1 MAGIKEVAS
10 RAGLSVATVSR
21 ALSGKSNVSAASRR
35 LAQEA
40 ARELGFVPSYHASSL
55 ASGRNHNIG
64 LVLPNVQRWYF
75 SSVLEGVSETLLDA
89 GYDLTLYNVGEQAGR
104 RSSILND
111 FLLRKRLDAVIAVA
125 LVLSGDEIRQLLAV
139 HRPIVGIGGALPGA
153 STIRIDDEGLAALA
167 TRHLIGLGHTR
178 IAHIT
183 GDADLNRDFKLPQLR
198 EQGFTGAMAAAGLT
212 VRPEWHA
219 TADFTIQGAYAA
231 GRRLLGST
239 AERPTAVFAASDE
252 MAVGIMLAA
261 RDFGLQV
268 PRDLSVVGIDGHE
281 LAETFGL
288 TTISQDPRGQ
298 GKLAAATAL
307 ALLGGTGRDS
317 DGGPGAGAVAAT
329 ATATVQDQEY
339 PTEFVIR
346 NSTAVPPEMVPPK
359 VSSQQA

>member
-21 ALSGKSNVSAASRR
+21 ALSGKSNVSSRSRR

-64 LVLPNVQRWYF
+64 LVVPNVQRWYF

-89 GYDLTLYNVGEQAGR
+89 GYDLTLYNVGEQPER
-104 RSSILND
+104 RSSILTD

-125 LVLSGDEIRQLLAV
+125 LVLSEEEIGQLLAV

-153 STIRIDDEGLAALA
+153 STIRIDDEGLAMMA
-167 TRHLIGLGHTR
+167 TRHLVGLGHTR

-183 GDADLNRDFKLPQLR
+183 GDAGLNRDFKLPQLR
-198 EQGFTGAMAAAGLT
+198 QKGFAAAIAAAGLPL
-212 VRPEWHA
+212 RQEWNA
-219 TADFTIQGAYAA
+219 SADFTIQGAYAA
-231 GRRLLGST
+231 GRRLLGT
-239 AERPTAVFAASDE
+239 PAGRPTAVFAASDE

-261 RDFGLQV
+261 RDFGLRV
-268 PRDLSVVGIDGHE
+268 PQDLSVVGIDGHE

-288 TTISQDPRGQ
+288 TTVSQDPRGQ

-307 ALLGGTGRDS
+307 ALLDDTARNYDDGT
-317 DGGPGAGAVAAT
+317 AA
-329 ATATVQDQEY
+329 AAAQDQEY

-346 NSTAVPPEMVPPK
+346 NSTAVPPDVAGQPI
-359 VSSQQA
+359 

>member
-21 ALSGKSNVSAASRR
+21 ALSGKSNVSSRSRR

-64 LVLPNVQRWYF
+64 LVVPNVQRWYF
-75 SSVLEGVSETLLDA
+75 SSVVEGVSETLLDA
-89 GYDLTLYNVGEQAGR
+89 GYDLTLYNVGEQPER
-104 RSSILND
+104 RSSILTD

-125 LVLSGDEIRQLLAV
+125 LVLSEAEIGQLLAV

-153 STIRIDDEGLAALA
+153 STIRIDDEGLARMA

-178 IAHIT
+178 IAHVT
-183 GDADLNRDFKLPQLR
+183 GDAALNRDFKLPQLR
-198 EQGFTGAMAAAGLT
+198 QKGFVAAMRAAGL
-212 VRPEWHA
+212 PLGEGWSA
-219 TADFTIQGAYAA
+219 TANFTIQGAYAA
-231 GRRLLGST
+231 GRRLLGT
-239 AERPTAVFAASDE
+239 PAERPTAVFAASDE
-252 MAVGIMLAA
+252 MAVGVMLAA
-261 RDFGLQV
+261 RDFGLRV
-268 PRDLSVVGIDGHE
+268 PQDLSVVGIDGHE

-288 TTISQDPRGQ
+288 TTVSQDPRGQ

-307 ALLGGTGRDS
+307 GLLDGPGKDS
-317 DGGPGAGAVAAT
+317 DAGPAAAVA
-329 ATATVQDQEY
+329 QDQEY

-346 NSTAVPPEMVPPK
+346 NSTAVPPDVAGQPAWDK
-359 VSSQQA
+359 A

>member
-21 ALSGKSNVSAASRR
+21 ALNGKSNVSSRSRR

-64 LVLPNVQRWYF
+64 LVVPSVQRWYF

-89 GYDLTLYNVGEQAGR
+89 GYDLTLYNVGEQPEH

-125 LVLSGDEIRQLLAV
+125 LALSEEEIAQLLAV
-139 HRPIVGIGGALPGA
+139 HRPIVGIGGALRGA
-153 STIRIDDEGLAALA
+153 SSIRIDDEGLAMLA

-178 IAHIT
+178 IAHVT
-183 GDADLNRDFKLPQLR
+183 GDAELNRDFKLPQLR
-198 EQGFTGAMAAAGLT
+198 RKGFAAAMEAAGLT
-212 VRPEWHA
+212 QRQEWQA
-219 TADFTIQGAYAA
+219 SADFTIQGAYAA
-231 GRRLLGST
+231 GRQLLGT
-239 AERPTAVFAASDE
+239 PGQRPTAVFAASDE

-268 PRDLSVVGIDGHE
+268 PQDLSVVGIDGHE

-298 GKLAAATAL
+298 GRLAAITAL
-307 ALLGGTGRDS
+307 ALLDNAGGNS
-317 DGGPGAGAVAAT
+317 DRGPAAGAAK
-329 ATATVQDQEY
+329 DQEY

-346 NSTAVPPEMVPPK
+346 NSTAVPPDG
-359 VSSQQA
+359 AGRAA

>member
-21 ALSGKSNVSAASRR
+21 ALSGKSNVSSRSRR

-64 LVLPNVQRWYF
+64 LVVPNVQRWYF
-75 SSVLEGVSETLLDA
+75 SSVLEGVSEALLDA
-89 GYDLTLYNVGEQAGR
+89 GYDLTLYNVGEQPEH

-125 LVLSGDEIRQLLAV
+125 LVLSEEEIGQLLAV
-139 HRPIVGIGGALPGA
+139 HRPIVGIGGALRGA
-153 STIRIDDEGLAALA
+153 STIRIDDEGLAMMA

-178 IAHIT
+178 IAHVT
-183 GDADLNRDFKLPQLR
+183 GDAALNRDFNLPQLR
-198 EQGFTGAMAAAGLT
+198 QKGFAAAMAAAGLT
-212 VRPEWHA
+212 VRQEWQA

-231 GRRLLGST
+231 GRRLLGTS
-239 AERPTAVFAASDE
+239 ADRPTAVFAASDE

-268 PRDLSVVGIDGHE
+268 PQDLSVVGIDGHE

-298 GKLAAATAL
+298 GRLAAATAL
-307 ALLGGTGRDS
+307 ALLDNAGGSSEGASSEGAGS
-317 DGGPGAGAVAAT
+317 DGGLAADGAR
-329 ATATVQDQEY
+329 DQEY

-346 NSTAVPPEMVPPK
+346 NSTAVPPDK
-359 VSSQQA
+359 AAGRG

>member
-21 ALSGKSNVSAASRR
+21 ALSGKSNVSSKSRR

-64 LVLPNVQRWYF
+64 LVVPNVQRWYF

-89 GYDLTLYNVGEQAGR
+89 GYDLTLYNVGEQPER
-104 RSSILND
+104 RNSILTD
-111 FLLRKRLDAVIAVA
+111 FLLRKRLDAVITVA
-125 LVLSGDEIRQLLAV
+125 LVLSEEEIGQLLAV
-139 HRPIVGIGGALPGA
+139 HRPIVGIGGALRGA
-153 STIRIDDEGLAALA
+153 STIRIDDEGLAMMA

-183 GDADLNRDFKLPQLR
+183 GDAGLNRDFKLPQLR
-198 EQGFTGAMAAAGLT
+198 QKGFSAALAGAGLEF
-212 VRPEWHA
+212 RPEWHV

-231 GRRLLGST
+231 GRRLLGTST
-239 AERPTAVFAASDE
+239 ERPTAVFAASDE

-261 RDFGLQV
+261 RDFGLRV
-268 PRDLSVVGIDGHE
+268 PEDLSVVGIDGHE

-288 TTISQDPRGQ
+288 TTVSQDPRGQ
-298 GKLAAATAL
+298 GRLAAATAL
-307 ALLGGTGRDS
+307 ALLEGAVGDS
-317 DGGPGAGAVAAT
+317 DGGTAAT
-329 ATATVQDQEY
+329 SAQDQEY

-346 NSTAVPPEMVPPK
+346 HSTAVAPGP
-359 VSSQQA
+359 ATRTA

>member
-21 ALSGKSNVSAASRR
+21 ALSGKTNVSAKSRR

-40 ARELGFVPSYHASSL
+40 ARELSFVPSYHASSL

-64 LVLPNVQRWYF
+64 LVVPNVQRWYF

-89 GYDLTLYNVGEQAGR
+89 GYDLTLYNVGEQPER

-125 LVLSGDEIRQLLAV
+125 LVLSEDEIQQLLAV
-139 HRPIVGIGGALPGA
+139 HRPIVGIGGALRGA

-167 TRHLIGLGHTR
+167 TRHLIGLGHSR

-183 GDADLNRDFKLPQLR
+183 GYGELNRDFKLPQLR
-198 EQGFTGAMAAAGLT
+198 QKGFASAMAAAGLT
-212 VRPEWHA
+212 IRPEWNA

-231 GRRLLGST
+231 GRRLLGTSS
-239 AERPTAVFAASDE
+239 ERPTAVFAASDE

-268 PRDLSVVGIDGHE
+268 PQDLSVVGIDGHE

-288 TTISQDPRGQ
+288 TTVNQDPRGQ
-298 GKLAAATAL
+298 GRLAAATAL
-307 ALLGGTGRDS
+307 ALLEKPGGDS
-317 DGGPGAGAVAAT
+317 DGGTAA
-329 ATATVQDQEY
+329 AAAQDQEF

-346 NSTAVPPEMVPPK
+346 TSTAVPPEAAR
-359 VSSQQA
+359 QRA

>member
-21 ALSGKSNVSAASRR
+21 ALSGKSNVSSRSRR

-64 LVLPNVQRWYF
+64 LVVPSVQRWYF

-89 GYDLTLYNVGEQAGR
+89 GYDLTLYNVGEQPEH

-125 LVLSGDEIRQLLAV
+125 LALSEEEIAQLLAV
-139 HRPIVGIGGALPGA
+139 HRPIVGIGGALRGA
-153 STIRIDDEGLAALA
+153 SSIRIDDEGLAMLA

-178 IAHIT
+178 IAHVT
-183 GDADLNRDFKLPQLR
+183 GDAELNRDFKLPQLR
-198 EQGFTGAMAAAGLT
+198 RKGFAAAMEAAGLT
-212 VRPEWHA
+212 QRQEWQA
-219 TADFTIQGAYAA
+219 SADFTIQGAYAA
-231 GRRLLGST
+231 GRQLLGT
-239 AERPTAVFAASDE
+239 PGQRPTAVFAASDE

-268 PRDLSVVGIDGHE
+268 PQDLSVVGIDGHE

-298 GKLAAATAL
+298 GRLAVVTAL
-307 ALLGGTGRDS
+307 ALLDNAGGNS
-317 DGGPGAGAVAAT
+317 DGGLAAGAAK
-329 ATATVQDQEY
+329 DQEY

-346 NSTAVPPEMVPPK
+346 NSTAVPPDG
-359 VSSQQA
+359 AGRAA

>member
-21 ALSGKSNVSAASRR
+21 ALSGKSNVSSRSRR

-64 LVLPNVQRWYF
+64 LVVPNVQRWYF

-89 GYDLTLYNVGEQAGR
+89 GYDLTLYNVGEQPER
-104 RSSILND
+104 RNSILTD

-125 LVLSGDEIRQLLAV
+125 LVLSEEEIGQLLAV
-139 HRPIVGIGGALPGA
+139 HRPIVGIGGALRGA
-153 STIRIDDEGLAALA
+153 STIRIDDKGLAMMA

-178 IAHIT
+178 VAHIT
-183 GDADLNRDFKLPQLR
+183 GDAGLTRDFRLPQLR
-198 EQGFTGAMAAAGLT
+198 QEGFTAALAGAGLEF
-212 VRPEWHA
+212 RQEWHA

-231 GRRLLGST
+231 GRRLLGTS

-261 RDFGLQV
+261 RDFGLRV
-268 PRDLSVVGIDGHE
+268 PEDLSVVGIDGHE

-288 TTISQDPRGQ
+288 TTVSQDPRGQ
-298 GKLAAATAL
+298 GRLAAATAL
-307 ALLGGTGRDS
+307 ALLEGAGGDS
-317 DGGPGAGAVAAT
+317 DGGPAAT
-329 ATATVQDQEY
+329 AAQDQEY

-346 NSTAVPPEMVPPK
+346 HSTAVPPDLAGR
-359 VSSQQA
+359 QA